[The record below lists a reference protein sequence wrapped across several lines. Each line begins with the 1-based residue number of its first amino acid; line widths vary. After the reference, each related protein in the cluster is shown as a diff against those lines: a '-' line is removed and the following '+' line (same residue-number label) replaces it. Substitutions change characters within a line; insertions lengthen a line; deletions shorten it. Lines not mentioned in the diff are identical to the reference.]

1 MTAERIEAGVVS
13 GPDRLGRWHWRPTKG
28 GESQPLDPDW
38 VDPDWR
44 NGQKVEMRVR
54 RTFKGV
60 EVIGPAIDPAEE
72 SAAPDD
78 PVLLNG
84 QPLKLPPS
92 RDLEPGVVVIAPIPY
107 SARDPGDPERE
118 EKRRP
123 AVVVRA
129 EDEVVVVR
137 AVYSRNTEGRGRR
150 LQDPV
155 PAGLAPGSALS
166 HDDTLVSRTEIS
178 VPQPQRSLSPVD
190 MHLLR

>member
-13 GPDRLGRWHWRPTKG
+13 GPDSRGRWHWRPMKG

-44 NGQKVEMRVR
+44 SGQTVEMRVR

-60 EVIGPAIDPAEE
+60 KVIGPAADPAG
-72 SAAPDD
+72 SGSGPDD

-84 QPLKLPPS
+84 VPLNLPPS
-92 RDLEPGVVVIAPIPY
+92 RELEPGAVVIAPIPF
-107 SARDPGDPERE
+107 SARDPGDPGRE
-118 EKRRP
+118 SKRRP
-123 AVVVRA
+123 AVVMRV

-150 LQDPV
+150 LRDPG

-166 HDDTLVSRTEIS
+166 HDDTLVARTDIGT
-178 VPQPQRSLSPVD
+178 PWGFLSPAD
-190 MHLLR
+190 RHLLR

>member
-1 MTAERIEAGVVS
+1 MTAEQIEAGVVS
-13 GPDRLGRWHWRPTKG
+13 GPDRLGRWHWRPMKG

-38 VDPDWR
+38 VDPDWYS
-44 NGQKVEMRVR
+44 GQTVKMRVR

-60 EVIGPAIDPAEE
+60 EVIGPATDPAEE
-72 SAAPDD
+72 PAPDD

-92 RDLEPGVVVIAPIPY
+92 RELEPGVVVTAPIPY
-107 SARDPGDPERE
+107 TARDPGDPGRE

-129 EDEVVVVR
+129 EEEVVVVR

-166 HDDTLVSRTEIS
+166 HDDTLVARTEVS
-178 VPQPQRSLSPVD
+178 APQSSLSPVD
-190 MHLLR
+190 LPLIRP

>member
-1 MTAERIEAGVVS
+1 MTAEQIEAGVVS
-13 GPDRLGRWHWRPTKG
+13 GPDRLGRWHWRPMKD

-38 VDPDWR
+38 VDPGWR
-44 NGQKVEMRVR
+44 SGQKVEMRVR

-60 EVIGPAIDPAEE
+60 EVIGPATDPAEE
-72 SAAPDD
+72 SAAFD

-84 QPLKLPPS
+84 QPLNLPPS

-107 SARDPGDPERE
+107 SARDPGDPGRE

-129 EDEVVVVR
+129 EEEVVVVR

-166 HDDTLVSRTEIS
+166 HDDTLVARTEVS
-178 VPQPQRSLSPVD
+178 APQSPLSPVD
-190 MHLLR
+190 LPLIRP

>member
-13 GPDRLGRWHWRPTKG
+13 GPDPRGRWHWRPEK

-44 NGQKVEMRVR
+44 SGQTVEMRVR

-60 EVIGPAIDPAEE
+60 EVIGPAADPAG
-72 SAAPDD
+72 SRSGPDD
-78 PVLLNG
+78 PILLNG
-84 QPLKLPPS
+84 QPLNLPPS
-92 RDLEPGVVVIAPIPY
+92 RDLEPGAVVIAEIPF

-118 EKRRP
+118 FKRRP

-150 LQDPV
+150 LQDPG

-166 HDDTLVSRTEIS
+166 HDDTLVARTE
-178 VPQPQRSLSPVD
+178 VGTPWGFLSPAD
-190 MHLLR
+190 RHLLR

>member
-1 MTAERIEAGVVS
+1 MTAAQIEAGVVS
-13 GPDRLGRWHWRPTKG
+13 GPDRLGRWHWRPMKG

-44 NGQKVEMRVR
+44 SGQTVKMRVR

-60 EVIGPAIDPAEE
+60 EVIGPATDPAEE

-84 QPLKLPPS
+84 QPLIRLPS
-92 RDLEPGVVVIAPIPY
+92 RDLEPGAVVIAPIPY
-107 SARDPGDPERE
+107 SARDPGDPGRE

-178 VPQPQRSLSPVD
+178 VPQSSLSPVD

>member
-1 MTAERIEAGVVS
+1 MTAARIEAGVVS

-28 GESQPLDPDW
+28 GESQPLDPDC

-44 NGQKVEMRVR
+44 SGQTVWMRVR

-60 EVIGPAIDPAEE
+60 EVIGPATDPAEE

-84 QPLKLPPS
+84 QPLNLPPS
-92 RDLEPGVVVIAPIPY
+92 RDLEPGAVVSVEVRY
-107 SARDPGDPERE
+107 SARDPADPERE
-118 EKRRP
+118 SKRRP
-123 AVVVRA
+123 AVVVRV
-129 EDEVVVVR
+129 EEELVVVR
-137 AVYSRNTEGRGRR
+137 AVYSHNNEDRGRR
-150 LQDPV
+150 LRNPV

-166 HDDTLVSRTEIS
+166 HDDTLVARAEIG
-178 VPQPQRSLSPVD
+178 PRWGSLTPAD

>member
-13 GPDRLGRWHWRPTKG
+13 GPDPRGRWHWRPMKG

-44 NGQKVEMRVR
+44 SGQTVEMRVR

-60 EVIGPAIDPAEE
+60 EVIGPAADPAE
-72 SAAPDD
+72 SGIDPDD

-84 QPLKLPPS
+84 EPLKLPPS
-92 RDLEPGVVVIAPIPY
+92 RDLEPGAVVSAEIPF
-107 SARDPGDPERE
+107 SARDPADPERE
-118 EKRRP
+118 SKWRP
-123 AVVVRA
+123 VVVVRV

-150 LQDPV
+150 LQDPGQ
-155 PAGLAPGSALS
+155 AGLAPGSALS
-166 HDDTLVSRTEIS
+166 HDDTLVARTEIGT
-178 VPQPQRSLSPVD
+178 PWGFLSPAD
-190 MHLLR
+190 RHLLR

>member
-1 MTAERIEAGVVS
+1 MTAARIEMGVVS

-28 GESQPLDPDW
+28 GESQPLDSDW
-38 VDPDWR
+38 VDPDWYS
-44 NGQKVEMRVR
+44 GQMVEMRVR

-60 EVIGPAIDPAEE
+60 EVIGPVTELAEE
-72 SAAPDD
+72 PAAPDD

-84 QPLKLPPS
+84 QPLNLPPS
-92 RDLEPGVVVIAPIPY
+92 RELEPGAVVIASIPY
-107 SARDPGDPERE
+107 SARDPGDPGRE

-123 AVVVRA
+123 VVVVRV
-129 EDEVVVVR
+129 EEEIVVVR

-166 HDDTLVSRTEIS
+166 HDDTLVSKTEIS
-178 VPQPQRSLSPVD
+178 TPHSFLSPAD
-190 MHLLR
+190 LHLLRP